1 MQVDILLRLLYICAM
16 QWLILIALFATAVH
30 AQDLGSGTEIAQAPT
45 VIVRAQLHKGHYQ
58 VIVKNANYNAR
69 EQAVAAVISRYYPR
83 YRKLPAN
90 MNVDHYIVT
99 DVRAGNDAVLQVR
112 LEVVADWLM
121 WS

>member
-1 MQVDILLRLLYICAM
+1 MQVDILRRLLYNCAM
-16 QWLILIALFATAVH
+16 QWLILIALFSTQVQ
-30 AQDLGSGTEIAQAPT
+30 AQSSGTEIAQAPT

-58 VIVKNANYNAR
+58 VIVKNANYNTR
-69 EQAVAAVISRYYPR
+69 EQAVAAVISRYYPSYSR
-83 YRKLPAN
+83 LPAN